1 MRVHN
6 HRGRDVYVFANGNL
20 KKIADCKVQPYRIHL
35 QENTFR
41 NEDETEISSDGINVN
56 DEKMEGP
63 KTRSRSKSER
73 EAKKDVIGAF
83 WMTKQNSECF
93 DPFTIYV
100 VEVPKKEHG
109 LPEVLEAKER
119 EITNLKDFD
128 TFEEIEDEGQKTVG
142 S

>member
-1 MRVHN
+1 M
-6 HRGRDVYVFANGNL
+6 
-20 KKIADCKVQPYRIHL
+20 KKIADCKVQPYRVRS

-41 NEDETEISSDGINVN
+41 NESQEDTFRKEDNKELNKDEIDDDDD

-109 LPEVLEAKER
+109 LPKVVEAKER
-119 EITNLKDFD
+119 EISNLKDFD
-128 TFEEIEDEGQKTVG
+128 TFVEVEDEGQSDLG
-142 S
+142 G